1 VNQETTWLATFLNS
15 DKEEGFWISTD
26 IHRNAPFPSAP
37 FADKFPNRGIL
48 YTLILLFSDYL
59 LIFPKGQTTFMLL
72 GASQANYQHLES
84 AYQQL
89 GLRAFRL
96 LPAQT
101 FIDCLTDPTFS
112 DLIRHKKMG
121 LLLTCYNKSKNYVV
135 PFTPK
140 TNMKNDSQVYT
151 LDFHSLVASND

>member
-1 VNQETTWLATFLNS
+1 MNPETTWLATFLNS
-15 DKEEGFWISTD
+15 DREEGYWVSTD

-37 FADKFPNRGIL
+37 FAEKYPNRGIL

-72 GASQANYQHLES
+72 GASQANYQHLENS
-84 AYQQL
+84 YQQL

-101 FIDCLTDPTFS
+101 FIDCLMDPTFA

-121 LLLTCYNKSKNYVV
+121 LLLTCHNKSKNYGV

-140 TNMKNDSQVYT
+140 ASMKKDAPVYT
-151 LDFHSLVASND
+151 LDFHSLVEPND